1 MTREIE
7 IIELQKKRN
16 LYTLLLGATYIGA
29 GKTSCCFLLKNGS
42 VLKIYKNSSKKRELF
57 QNRSMLE
64 HIVLLSELKNESY
77 ITPKV
82 VFTYLNEVIAYKTE
96 YRPAKTLAKVNLLTK
111 IQDFLLCLDKLIEDT
126 YLIGEKNFRLKDLHD
141 KNILFN
147 GHYYIID
154 LDFGKKEEGAKENI
168 NRYNIQ
174 DIIKLLFYFLFDV
187 KAYEIL
193 KFDDPLLLTLYHD
206 TLYKN
211 YTYIYSF
218 FEALQEEMKIN
229 ELQVRDLRRT
239 HLIEKEYN
247 SYYKLF

>member
-1 MTREIE
+1 MTNEIE
-7 IIELQKKRN
+7 IINLQKKTDI
-16 LYTLLLGATYIGA
+16 YKLLFGATYIGA
-29 GKTSCCFLLKNGS
+29 GKTSCCFLLKDGS
-42 VLKIYKNSSKKRELF
+42 VLKIYKNSSEKRELF
-57 QNRSMLE
+57 QTRSMLE

-82 VFTYLNEVIAYKTE
+82 VFTFQNEVIAYKIE

-111 IQDFLLCLDKLIEDT
+111 VQDFLLYLDKLIEDT
-126 YLIGEKNFRLKDLHD
+126 YLIGENNFRLKDLHD

-147 GHYYIID
+147 GYYYIID
-154 LDFGKKEEGAKENI
+154 LDFGKKEETKENI

-187 KAYEIL
+187 KAYEIV
-193 KFDDPLLLTLYHD
+193 KFDDPLLLELYHD
-206 TLYKN
+206 TLYKK

-218 FEALQEEMKIN
+218 FEALQEEMKTN

-247 SYYKLF
+247 SYYRIF